1 MADID
6 YYDVL
11 QVAKNSTDVDI
22 KKSYRK
28 LAMKW
33 HPDKN
38 PDNSEEAASK
48 FQQIGEA
55 YDVLSDPQKRA
66 IYDQYG
72 YEGLRDGVPDENGE
86 TSGAYTYQRNA
97 QEIFE
102 SFFGTKN
109 PFATFGFQSAP
120 FSSKLNKPGPAKGKA
135 IVFELKCTLKELYNG
150 CVKKFKITRKRF
162 NENSELVDNEKEF
175 LINIKPG
182 WKKGTKVT
190 FVSEG
195 DEALNTIPPDIVF
208 IIQEVADSDKGYV
221 RDGSNLIYTHKI
233 SLSDALTD
241 CSLQVP
247 TLDQRIISLACPEVV
262 SPFYE
267 KLIPGEGMP
276 LSKTSSDSDKK
287 RGDLIIRFHILFPK
301 YLNGT
306 KRTDIKRLLANEELQ
321 N

>member
-1 MADID
+1 MSEID
-6 YYDVL
+6 YYEIL
-11 QVAKNSTDVDI
+11 QVAKNSSDVDI

-38 PDNSEEAASK
+38 PENPDEASAK
-48 FQQIGEA
+48 FQLIGEA
-55 YDVLSDPQKRA
+55 YDVLSDPEKRA
-66 IYDQYG
+66 IYDAFG
-72 YEGLRDGVPDENGE
+72 YEGLRDGVPGENGE
-86 TSGAYTYQRNA
+86 TTAYSYKRNA
-97 QEIFE
+97 AEIFE

-109 PFATFGFQSAP
+109 PFATFGFEATP
-120 FSSKLNKPGPAKGKA
+120 FSSKLNKPGLAKGKP
-135 IVFELKCTLKELYNG
+135 IVFNLECTLRELYNG
-150 CVKKFKITRKRF
+150 AVKKFNITRKRF
-162 NENSELVDNEKEF
+162 DPTGELKDDEKTL

-195 DEALNTIPPDIVF
+195 DEAVNTVAPDIIFV
-208 IIQEVADSDKGYV
+208 IQEKEGSDVGYV
-221 RDGSNLIYTHKI
+221 REGNNLVYTHKI

-241 CSLQVP
+241 CSLRIP
-247 TLDQRIISLACPEVV
+247 TLDSRIISLACPEVV

-276 LSKTSSDSDKK
+276 LTKSSDSSKTK
-287 RGDLIIRFHILFPK
+287 GDLIIRFHILFPK
-301 YLNGT
+301 YLNGA
-306 KRTDIKRLLANEELQ
+306 KRTKMKELLANEEMQ

>member
-1 MADID
+1 MLCDEVYLID
-6 YYDVL
+6 NLLV
-11 QVAKNSTDVDI
+11 
-22 KKSYRK
+22 
-28 LAMKW
+28 
-33 HPDKN
+33 
-38 PDNSEEAASK
+38 SK
-48 FQQIGEA
+48 
-55 YDVLSDPQKRA
+55 
-66 IYDQYG
+66 
-72 YEGLRDGVPDENGE
+72 
-86 TSGAYTYQRNA
+86 
-97 QEIFE
+97 
-102 SFFGTKN
+102 
-109 PFATFGFQSAP
+109 QSP
-120 FSSKLNKPGPAKGKA
+120 S
-135 IVFELKCTLKELYNG
+135 ELYNG

-267 KLIPGEGMP
+267 KLIPGNFMT
-276 LSKTSSDSDKK
+276 LHA
-287 RGDLIIRFHILFPK
+287 R
-301 YLNGT
+301 
-306 KRTDIKRLLANEELQ
+306 
-321 N
+321 